1 MIIATI
7 LKNFKCY
14 KGINVVQFSEGILN
28 YLNIIIGNNG
38 VGKSAVLEGLDTL
51 FNDAHWIINK
61 ENKSQAD
68 TQVGAAFLLEKGE
81 VDDLLDARELSIISE
96 ISDFFWHFTPA
107 SMVPFRG
114 YENLFDIRNKHLLFE
129 DTHYLVLIGK
139 SNNSRSLGFLSFDNK
154 VRDAL
159 TLTPKPNEQTLHK
172 MLAKILDSHA
182 YIYIPV
188 ESSVSNFVKL
198 QNQSMQMLM
207 DRKIKDEISKS
218 LKEKR
223 ITRTKG
229 HKELKLSLLD
239 MINEVLEA
247 YVNTVEHDI
256 QNEYAGYSYKPGPN
270 QTSKLSA
277 NQIADKMIETYY
289 TRRIFKKD
297 GKMIEDLSS
306 GEKRIILIDIISAF
320 IQKTNPSRELIVAMD
335 EPESSLHISKCYEQ
349 FAKINNIAIEHH
361 HQIFLTTHW
370 YGSLPVLK
378 CGGLIH
384 IDDRSKSSYNEICNY
399 FEKRGHLPNDVQLKG
414 YFDLTSSL
422 LYAFR
427 NSKHTM
433 LLVEGYEDKRYIE
446 YYLGDCNLTIVP
458 VGGCSN
464 VKKIYS
470 YLYTPLSDK
479 EMIPLAGTRK
489 IICLID
495 TDIKCPT
502 IGIENDVDS
511 NVLTMRRLHQES
523 SADATILK
531 CTDDH
536 KNPTEIEE
544 VLEPKLFYDS
554 LKRVIDEYGSNEEK
568 QAFGHFIF
576 NASVKNSRISG
587 DYSILKQN
595 ELGIDVAK
603 DKSVISSFIDSH
615 KEDIAVVYV
624 RTPKTG
630 LTPNWIVELKELCDS
645 QLRK

>member
-306 GEKRIILIDIISAF
+306 GEKRIILIDII
-320 IQKTNPSRELIVAMD
+320 
-335 EPESSLHISKCYEQ
+335 
-349 FAKINNIAIEHH
+349 
-361 HQIFLTTHW
+361 
-370 YGSLPVLK
+370 
-378 CGGLIH
+378 
-384 IDDRSKSSYNEICNY
+384 
-399 FEKRGHLPNDVQLKG
+399 
-414 YFDLTSSL
+414 
-422 LYAFR
+422 
-427 NSKHTM
+427 
-433 LLVEGYEDKRYIE
+433 
-446 YYLGDCNLTIVP
+446 
-458 VGGCSN
+458 
-464 VKKIYS
+464 
-470 YLYTPLSDK
+470 
-479 EMIPLAGTRK
+479 
-489 IICLID
+489 
-495 TDIKCPT
+495 
-502 IGIENDVDS
+502 
-511 NVLTMRRLHQES
+511 
-523 SADATILK
+523 
-531 CTDDH
+531 
-536 KNPTEIEE
+536 
-544 VLEPKLFYDS
+544 
-554 LKRVIDEYGSNEEK
+554 
-568 QAFGHFIF
+568 
-576 NASVKNSRISG
+576 
-587 DYSILKQN
+587 
-595 ELGIDVAK
+595 
-603 DKSVISSFIDSH
+603 
-615 KEDIAVVYV
+615 
-624 RTPKTG
+624 
-630 LTPNWIVELKELCDS
+630 
-645 QLRK
+645 